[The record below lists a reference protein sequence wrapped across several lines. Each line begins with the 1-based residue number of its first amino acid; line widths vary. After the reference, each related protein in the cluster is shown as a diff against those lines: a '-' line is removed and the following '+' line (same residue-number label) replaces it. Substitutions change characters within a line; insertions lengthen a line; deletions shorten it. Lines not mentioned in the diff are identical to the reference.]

1 LSARVIGPL
10 SSGVQDLKKETFECS
25 TPSQPS
31 DDWPV
36 EEKPPRLQ
44 LLKNGRLRP
53 TVVLNKQRSGSAVV
67 IF

>member
-10 SSGVQDLKKETFECS
+10 SFGVQDLKKETFECS
-25 TPSQPS
+25 TPSQPT

-44 LLKNGRLRP
+44 LLKNGRRRP
-53 TVVLNKQRSGSAVV
+53 TVVLNKRSGRAVV
-67 IF
+67 IFW